1 MPEPSR
7 DLVES
12 LAGRTAFIVGSA
24 KNSGKTTLLNFA
36 LRRLRPLGGVGFLS
50 IGVDGEER
58 DLVFGCPKPRIRAE
72 AGDLLVTSDRMLQ
85 ASELGWEVLEVFPG
99 STVLGRLVL
108 ARARRG
114 DTVELCGPEN
124 NERLGPVL
132 TSLRDHG
139 ARTILVD
146 GAVDRLT
153 QVASLPGA
161 GFVHVVRADPAR
173 LSSAQE
179 AMRLLHALSAVPA
192 AEGLPQAGT
201 TVLAGALTR
210 GRLAALPTSV
220 RALVLEDFTK
230 VFLTWREWKAAAQ
243 RLDIRFQR
251 RWELLFFCVVL
262 SDVARERFVSGLEPG
277 LLARVLFN
285 PYEVV
290 CA

>member
-1 MPEPSR
+1 M

-24 KNSGKTTLLNFA
+24 KNAGKTTLLNFA

-85 ASELGWEVLEVFPG
+85 ASELGWELLEVFPG

-108 ARARRG
+108 ARVRRG
-114 DTVELCGPEN
+114 GTVELCGPEN
-124 NERLGPVL
+124 NERLSQML
-132 TSLRDHG
+132 TALRGRG

-146 GAVDRLT
+146 GAVDRMT

-173 LSSAQE
+173 LDSARD
-179 AMRLLHALSAVPA
+179 AMRLAHSLAAVPL
-192 AEGLPQAGT
+192 AEGLPEDGT
-201 TVLAGALTR
+201 AVFSGALTR
-210 GRLAALPTSV
+210 GRLAALPLST

-230 VFLTWREWKAAAQ
+230 VFLTWREWKAATQ
-243 RLDIRFQR
+243 RLDMRFAR

-262 SDVARERFVSGLEPG
+262 SDVSREDFASGLEPD
-277 LLARVLFN
+277 LLARILFN
-285 PYEVV
+285 PYEVA

>member
-1 MPEPSR
+1 MG
-7 DLVES
+7 LVES
-12 LAGRTAFIVGSA
+12 LAGRTVFIIGSA
-24 KNSGKTTLLNFA
+24 KNAGKTTFLNYA
-36 LRRLRPLGGVGFLS
+36 LPRLRPLGEAGFLS

-85 ASELGWEVLEVFPG
+85 ASELGWELLEVFSG

-108 ARARRG
+108 ARVRRG
-114 DTVELCGPEN
+114 GKVELCGPEHN
-124 NERLGPVL
+124 DQLAPVL
-132 TSLRDHG
+132 AALRQRG
-139 ARTILVD
+139 ARTVLVD

-153 QVASLPGA
+153 QVSSLPGA

-173 LSSAQE
+173 LGSARD
-179 AMRLLHALSAVPA
+179 AMRLQHALAAVPP
-192 AEGLPQAGT
+192 AEGLPEAGT
-201 TVLAGALTR
+201 AILNGALTHS
-210 GRLAALPTSV
+210 RLAALPTST

-251 RWELLFFCVVL
+251 RWDLLFFCMVL
-262 SDVARERFVSGLEPG
+262 CDLTREQFASGLEPD
-277 LLARVLFN
+277 LRARILFN
-285 PYEVV
+285 PYEVA